1 MLTHVGLVLRDE
13 ASVTSVPIARTDVA
27 PDTLFGQF
35 AGRWNEVLDSRK
47 PVEAEY
53 VFVTEAGYRV
63 FCRGVLLPL
72 SSSVSEIDHI
82 YGVISWKSEKLFA
95 NDCRAFRAC
104 CGVAL
109 FNQFLTGG
117 LNSRSDERRVGKEG
131 VSTCSAG
138 GAP

>member
-1 MLTHVGLVLRDE
+1 MRISDGSSYVCSSDLTNRARPMLTHVWLVLRDE
-13 ASVTSVPIARTDVA
+13 ASVKSVPIALTDVA
-27 PDTLFGQF
+27 PDTLLGQF

-82 YGVISWKSEKLFA
+82 HGVISWKSEKLFA
-95 NDCRAFRAC
+95 HD
-104 CGVAL
+104 
-109 FNQFLTGG
+109 
-117 LNSRSDERRVGKEG
+117 
-131 VSTCSAG
+131 
-138 GAP
+138 

>member
-1 MLTHVGLVLRDE
+1 MVDVTNSARPMLTHVGLVLRDE
-13 ASVTSVPIARTDVA
+13 ASVKSVPIALTDVA
-27 PDTLFGQF
+27 PDTLLGQF

-82 YGVISWKSEKLFA
+82 YGVRSEEHTSELQSLMRISYAVFCLKKKKK
-95 NDCRAFRAC
+95 
-104 CGVAL
+104 
-109 FNQFLTGG
+109 T
-117 LNSRSDERRVGKEG
+117 
-131 VSTCSAG
+131 
-138 GAP
+138 

>member
-13 ASVTSVPIARTDVA
+13 ASVKSVPIALTDVA
-27 PDTLFGQF
+27 PDTLLGQF

-72 SSSVSEIDHI
+72 SRSEEHTSELQSLMR
-82 YGVISWKSEKLFA
+82 ISYA
-95 NDCRAFRAC
+95 VFR
-104 CGVAL
+104 L
-109 FNQFLTGG
+109 KKKQQIQTY
-117 LNSRSDERRVGKEG
+117 
-131 VSTCSAG
+131 
-138 GAP
+138 